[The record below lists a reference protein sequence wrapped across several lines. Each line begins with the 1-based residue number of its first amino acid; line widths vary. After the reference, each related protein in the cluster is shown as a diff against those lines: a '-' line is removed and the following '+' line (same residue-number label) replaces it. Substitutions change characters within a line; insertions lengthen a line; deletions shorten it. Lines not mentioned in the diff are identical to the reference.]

1 MGKFFVLF
9 GYFTLGVSAVGL
21 FSYTAY
27 AFETLRMYS
36 FWLVLTA
43 VIFVAVAAIADD
55 FLAQALG
62 LTHQEYIGILLI
74 AIAVLIIGGVIQWV
88 H

>member
-1 MGKFFVLF
+1 MGKFFNLIGCF
-9 GYFTLGVSAVGL
+9 IIGVSIVGL

-36 FWLVLTA
+36 FWLSVVAAIL
-43 VIFVAVAAIADD
+43 IAVAALADD
-55 FLAQALG
+55 FLCGVLGVTYQEYLG
-62 LTHQEYIGILLI
+62 LLISVIAILL
-74 AIAVLIIGGVIQWV
+74 IGGVIQWV